1 MFGSLPLAALR
12 TFESAAR
19 LHSFKAAAEELAV
32 TPTAVSHQV
41 RRLEQQL
48 GVALFR
54 RVARGVEV
62 TAAGERLFRSL
73 HSALLDISHT
83 VHSLRPQPDPA
94 GLLVTT
100 THSFAALW
108 LVSRLGRFYR
118 RHPELSL
125 RLDTTPAPLDLQQ
138 DASVDVAIRYGD
150 KPYTG
155 LHQACRLTERFG
167 TYCAPQSLPSGRQP
181 PMALL
186 TVRWPNSTLYDQA
199 WERWC
204 RAADVG
210 WFVDDIPVHAYDE
223 ENYAL
228 QAAIAGQGMVL
239 ASSILVSDTVRNGLL
254 IPYRPEVQ
262 IPGASY
268 TALCK
273 PGRDRHPPVR
283 AFLDWLTEEL
293 QAEETPGA

>member
-19 LHSFKAAAEELAV
+19 LRSFKAAAEDLAV

-62 TAAGERLFRSL
+62 TEAGERLFRSL
-73 HSALLDISHT
+73 HGALLDISHAF
-83 VHSLRPQPDPA
+83 HSLRPQPDPA
-94 GLLVTT
+94 GLVITT

-108 LVSRLGRFYR
+108 LVPRLGRFYR

-125 RLDTTPAPLDLQQ
+125 RLDTNPAPLDLQQ

-150 KPYTG
+150 KEYPD
-155 LHQACRLTERFG
+155 LHQVGGLAESFG
-167 TYCAPQSLPSGRQP
+167 AYCAPQLAPAGKQLPA
-181 PMALL
+181 ALL
-186 TVRWPNSTLYDQA
+186 TVRWHNSMLYDRA

-204 RAADVG
+204 LAAGAD
-210 WFVDDIPVHAYDE
+210 WLSDSMPVHAYEE

-239 ASSILVSDTVRNGLL
+239 ASSILVSDTLRNGLL
-254 IPYRPEVQ
+254 IAYRPEVQ
-262 IPGASY
+262 VPGARY
-268 TALCK
+268 TVLCK
-273 PGRDRHPPVR
+273 PGRERHPPVR
-283 AFLDWLTEEL
+283 AFLDWLREEL
-293 QAEETPGA
+293 